1 MKVNR
6 FGKKIYE
13 LGYKSIREF
22 VEANDIKA
30 STDLINRWSTQGC
43 TPYEVHAETLNK
55 LTGIFDCSRTELLNM
70 IASKPTFDIKS
81 GRELPKADADNI
93 LKRKR
98 YDLGFSAA
106 EMAEYIGLN
115 DRQIIIDIE
124 NGKRAKFP
132 VGNDEAFEK
141 YLDALDISFGQ
152 FAKAL
157 TDIREK
163 HLKNTKVVTIKPDI
177 AESDHHFAEKLYQ
190 NMNGEIVSDEEVN
203 PWVDIFKKTGES
215 QKDIVNVNAT
225 DEEVEAF
232 KEAMNNVK
240 LEVMAVEPTPKCKLP
255 AEDMQTVMSLLY
267 GKLDFATFKKV
278 ENILMGVI

>member
-55 LTGIFDCSRTELLNM
+55 LTGIFDCSRSELLNM
-70 IASKPTFDIKS
+70 IASKPTFDMK
-81 GRELPKADADNI
+81 GGNELPKADVDNI
-93 LKRKR
+93 LKQKR

-132 VGNDEAFEK
+132 VGNDEAFKK

-152 FAKAL
+152 FTKAL
-157 TDIREK
+157 ADIREK

-177 AESDHHFAEKLYQ
+177 AEKAYQ
-190 NMNGEIVSDEEVN
+190 NMNGEIVSEE
-203 PWVDIFKKTGES
+203 E
-215 QKDIVNVNAT
+215 
-225 DEEVEAF
+225 F
-232 KEAMNNVK
+232 KEAMNSVK

-267 GKLDFATFKKV
+267 GKVDFNTFKTI

>member
-93 LKRKR
+93 LKQKR

-177 AESDHHFAEKLYQ
+177 AELDHHFAEKLYQ
-190 NMNGEIVSDEEVN
+190 NMNGEIVSEE
-203 PWVDIFKKTGES
+203 E
-215 QKDIVNVNAT
+215 
-225 DEEVEAF
+225 F

-255 AEDMQTVMSLLY
+255 AEDVQTVMSILY
-267 GKLDFATFKKV
+267 GKLDFATFKTI
-278 ENILMGVI
+278 ENILMGVE

>member
-6 FGKKIYE
+6 FGKKIYD

-70 IASKPTFDIKS
+70 IASKPTFDIK
-81 GRELPKADADNI
+81 GGNKLPKTEADNL
-93 LKRKR
+93 LKQKR

-132 VGNDEAFEK
+132 VGNDEAFKK

-152 FAKAL
+152 FTKAL

-177 AESDHHFAEKLYQ
+177 AEKAYQ

-225 DEEVEAF
+225 DEEVEEI

-267 GKLDFATFKKV
+267 GKVDFNTFKTI
-278 ENILMGVI
+278 ENILMGVEQ

>member
-6 FGKKIYE
+6 FGKKIYD

-70 IASKPTFDIKS
+70 IASKPTFDIK
-81 GRELPKADADNI
+81 GGNELPKADVDNI
-93 LKRKR
+93 LKQKR

-163 HLKNTKVVTIKPDI
+163 HLKNTKVVTINPDI
-177 AESDHHFAEKLYQ
+177 AEKAYQ
-190 NMNGEIVSDEEVN
+190 NMNGEIVSEE
-203 PWVDIFKKTGES
+203 E
-215 QKDIVNVNAT
+215 
-225 DEEVEAF
+225 F
-232 KEAMNNVK
+232 KEAMNSVK

-278 ENILMGVI
+278 ENILMGVE